1 MPTIQVSYWQV
12 GKENP
17 GSRKK
22 AQPFKIRNVLP
33 YAYHEAGH
41 TVVGH
46 VIGRLIERVSLASRS
61 ENGYRGYC
69 GFSPSKVS
77 IEQVGSTRKR

>member
-1 MPTIQVSYWQV
+1 M
-12 GKENP
+12 
-17 GSRKK
+17 SRKK

-69 GFSPSKVS
+69 GFSPSTAVTGKV
-77 IEQVGSTRKR
+77 EPDDRLEKGV